1 MPIRASMFMYFVAY
15 MYYTWHYFVIF
26 TLAWYIDERNLHIL
40 GLMTGI
46 YIDVYE

>member
-1 MPIRASMFMYFVAY
+1 MFMYFVAD
-15 MYYTWHYFVIF
+15 MYCTWRYFVIF
-26 TLAWYIDERNLHIL
+26 TLAWYIHEKTLHIL